1 MIPEFRVQHDDV
13 LKVGSDLLL
22 VKYAHGFYGADMQ
35 IARALARA
43 AVCSLEEIDPAPDSS
58 VIVET
63 AGAIAPSRVMFLG
76 TPALSAF
83 SYNEMRHF
91 AARSIEILAS
101 RSLSVGRMTTVI
113 HGVGYGLDAVE
124 SIHSLI
130 QGFREALATHELP
143 TLEQIVFVERDER
156 RARILASSL
165 GEDQPEPVR
174 PRTEP
179 QSEAPDEWLQD
190 ASLGWPSAGTTM
202 QPPPGAEDRPASAK
216 RHVFVAMP
224 YAEEF
229 EDVYEFGIY
238 GPVRRCGYICERVDQ
253 AAFTG
258 DILQRIRERIETAD
272 LVIAEL
278 SGARPNVYLEVGYAW
293 GKGIP
298 VIFVAREG
306 EEPHFDVKPHRC
318 LSYRTI
324 RQLAR
329 DLERLLQ
336 GLRGSGNGAG

>member
-22 VKYAHGFYGADMQ
+22 VKYAHGFYGSDLQ
-35 IARALARA
+35 VARALARA
-43 AVCSLEEIDPAPDSS
+43 AVCSLDEIDPAPDSP

-76 TPALSAF
+76 TAALSAF

-91 AARSIEILAS
+91 AARSIEIVAS

-124 SIHSLI
+124 SLHSLI
-130 QGFREALATHELP
+130 QGFRKALATHELP
-143 TLEQIVFVERDER
+143 TLEQIVFVERNER

-165 GEDQPEPVR
+165 GVEQPEPPR
-174 PRTEP
+174 PRAEP
-179 QSEAPDEWLQD
+179 RSEAPDGWSRD
-190 ASLGWPSAGTTM
+190 ASLPRPPVGATR
-202 QPPPGAEDRPASAK
+202 QQPPGAEAPPASAK

-238 GPVRRCGYICERVDQ
+238 GPIRRCGFICERVDR

-258 DILQRIRERIETAD
+258 DILQRIRQRIETAD
-272 LVIAEL
+272 LVIADL

-293 GKGIP
+293 GKQIP
-298 VIFVAREG
+298 VVFVARDG
-306 EEPHFDVKPHRC
+306 EEPHFDVKTHRC
-318 LSYRTI
+318 LYYRTI
-324 RQLAR
+324 KQLAR
-329 DLERLLQ
+329 DLEKLILS
-336 GLRGSGNGAG
+336 LHEAP